1 MQNNAAI
8 LPDFSN
14 SDSFEP
20 PVAAKTARFESL
32 FPIENDNQSW
42 EPLYDSVATEEISE
56 LTSAIA
62 DMQNPASLLAGF
74 DDEFAAIDSMQ
85 AKSPLELDASPLLI
99 EDEISEVA
107 KIDLN
112 EHESAITDLTKH
124 HEDAIAELICAHDA
138 KMEELSQ
145 SHRDDVISFLMT
157 AEKRICDE
165 VALMM
170 EEKIAPV
177 LSELATEQLT
187 QVSIAELT
195 KQVCDIVQTD
205 GIARLRLM
213 GPETLT
219 QPIKDQLE
227 TIGTKVDLQTAEVV
241 DVTVTT
247 DDSVLMTKIGAWAD
261 RLRDTLRT

>member
-14 SDSFEP
+14 SESFEP

-32 FPIENDNQSW
+32 FPIENNNQSW

-62 DMQNPASLLAGF
+62 DMQSPASLMAGF

-138 KMEELSQ
+138 KMLVPGMRTKSG
-145 SHRDDVISFLMT
+145 S
-157 AEKRICDE
+157 KWRI
-165 VALMM
+165 
-170 EEKIAPV
+170 
-177 LSELATEQLT
+177 
-187 QVSIAELT
+187 VSS
-195 KQVCDIVQTD
+195 
-205 GIARLRLM
+205 GH
-213 GPETLT
+213 
-219 QPIKDQLE
+219 
-227 TIGTKVDLQTAEVV
+227 
-241 DVTVTT
+241 
-247 DDSVLMTKIGAWAD
+247 
-261 RLRDTLRT
+261 

>member
-8 LPDFSN
+8 LPDFSS

-20 PVAAKTARFESL
+20 SVAAKTAKFESL
-32 FPIENDNQSW
+32 FAIENDNQSW
-42 EPLYDSVATEEISE
+42 EPLFDAAATEELSD

-62 DMQNPASLLAGF
+62 DMQNPASLMAGF

-85 AKSPLELDASPLLI
+85 SEPPIELAAQLLSG
-99 EDEISEVA
+99 EPEVADQA

-112 EHESAITDLTKH
+112 EHEAAITDLTRH
-124 HEDAIAELICAHDA
+124 HEDALAELVCAHDA
-138 KMEELSQ
+138 KIEELSQ
-145 SHRDDVISFLMT
+145 SHRDDVISFLMS

-170 EEKIAPV
+170 EDKITPV
-177 LSELATEQLT
+177 LTELATERLT

-195 KQVCDIVQTD
+195 KQVCEIVESD
-205 GIARLRLM
+205 GIERLRLM
-213 GPETLT
+213 GPESLT
-219 QPIKDQLE
+219 QPLQDRLE
-227 TIGTKVDLQTAEVV
+227 TIGAKVDLQPADVV

-247 DDSVLMTKIGAWAD
+247 NDSVLMTKIGVWAD